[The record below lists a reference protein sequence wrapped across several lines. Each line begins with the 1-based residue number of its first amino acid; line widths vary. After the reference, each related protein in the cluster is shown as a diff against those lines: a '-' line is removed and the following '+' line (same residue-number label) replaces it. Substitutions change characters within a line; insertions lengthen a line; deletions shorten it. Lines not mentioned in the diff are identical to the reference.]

1 MIRLPV
7 DSEKLL
13 EICRRNDVIKIG
25 VFGSFARGEATQ
37 ESDLDLLVYFA
48 QRKSLLTMV
57 ALERQLSEALGR
69 KVDLLTE
76 AALSPYLRDIIK
88 KEMVVVYEA

>member
-1 MIRLPV
+1 MIGLPV
-7 DSEKLL
+7 DVEKML
-13 EICRRNDVIKIG
+13 EICRQNDVIKID
-25 VFGSFARGEATQ
+25 VFGSFARGEAT
-37 ESDLDLLVYFA
+37 EENDLDLLVYFA

-76 AALSPYLRDIIK
+76 AALSPYLRDTIK